1 MDSEVDVIQHL
12 LEVEKEASLML
23 KDAQKSA
30 DQKISKAKSDADEVF
45 KSKYSDAILNIEKD
59 EERQKENLDSEE
71 KKMFADYCKSLET
84 KEKDK
89 KAFVSCL
96 KKLLDA

>member
-12 LEVEKEASLML
+12 LEVEKEASFML

-30 DQKISKAKSDADEVF
+30 DQKISKAKSEADELF
-45 KSKYSDAILNIEKD
+45 KSEYSAAILNIERD
-59 EERQKENLDSEE
+59 EERQKENLENEE
-71 KKMFADYCKSLET
+71 KKMFSDYCKSLES

-89 KAFVSCL
+89 KLFASCL
-96 KKLLDA
+96 KKLLDE